1 MIEKIKQQL
10 LDEYEQ
16 HQTAFITLG
25 IIFIISI
32 LILLNMNVIKMQYYK
47 YTADTT
53 AVLKV
58 MNYQVNKEGESNK
71 IYYSQGFSY
80 LLNDMSFESRDFLE
94 EHYSTFSEYNKEQIL
109 QNYNDRGLLVR
120 NPIGIFEDLANA
132 EYTTQLV
139 RYINRLDIVEFENI
153 LIAGFGEELT
163 MSNENIEDFYNVVR
177 RYTTRI
183 TLENF
188 KVSIYSLLQFMSD
201 VDNSEIIELLEQINR
216 DAVYNTLI
224 DELKFRTV
232 SLDDFSKW
240 TEILNKMG
248 CFTTQEYA
256 NFNNIYTH
264 INMLR
269 QQYTS
274 LWSQAVEAYTLTSLS
289 DAETQPHETQ
299 LSTIYKIVQDIEQ
312 TILEGNQRLEELGS
326 DDPWWKYY
334 LKSAEERDEIEEINS
349 NIDSL
354 YEQVGVL
361 WTEKEELNTAISL
374 IRDTYDYTQ
383 NSELLATIETKL
395 DEIEDEIKSQLS
407 IIEELFNIRAVT
419 VELK

>member
-16 HQTAFITLG
+16 HQTAFLALG
-25 IIFIISI
+25 ITFVLCI
-32 LILLNMNVIKMQYYK
+32 LILLNTNVIKMQYYK
-47 YTADTT
+47 YSGDTT

-58 MNYQVNKEGESNK
+58 MNYQVSKEGESSK
-71 IYYSQGFSY
+71 MYYSQGLNY

-94 EHYSTFSEYNKEQIL
+94 EYYLTFSEYNKEQIL
-109 QNYNDRGLLVR
+109 QNYNDRGLLIR
-120 NPIGIFEDLANA
+120 NPIGIFEDLANG
-132 EYTTQLV
+132 EYTTQLI
-139 RYINRLDIVEFENI
+139 RYINRLDIHDFENI

-177 RYTTRI
+177 RYTTKI

-188 KVSIYSLLQFMSD
+188 QVSIYALLQFLSD
-201 VDNSEIIELLEQINR
+201 VENSEIIELLEQINR
-216 DAVYNTLI
+216 DTIYNTLMG
-224 DELKFRTV
+224 ELKFRTV

-256 NFNNIYTH
+256 NFNNIYTYV
-264 INMLR
+264 NMLR

-274 LWSQAVEAYTLTSLS
+274 LWSQAVEAYTITALS
-289 DAETQPHETQ
+289 DEETASYEAQ
-299 LSTIYKIVQDIEQ
+299 LNTIYQIVQDIEE
-312 TILEGNQRLEELGS
+312 TILEGNSRLEELGS

-334 LKSAEERDEIEEINS
+334 LKSVEERDEIEEINS

-354 YEQVGVL
+354 YAQVGVL
-361 WTEKEELNTAISL
+361 WTEKEQLNTAISL
-374 IRDTYDYTQ
+374 VRDTYDYTQ
-383 NSELLATIETKL
+383 NSELLTTIEGKL
-395 DEIEDEIKSQLS
+395 DDIEAEIKSQLT

-419 VELK
+419 IELK